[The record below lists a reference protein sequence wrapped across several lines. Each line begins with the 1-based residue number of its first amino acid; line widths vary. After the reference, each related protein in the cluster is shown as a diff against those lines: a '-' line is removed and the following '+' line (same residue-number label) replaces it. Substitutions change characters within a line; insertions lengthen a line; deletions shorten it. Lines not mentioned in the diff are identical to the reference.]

1 MFMESKSLKDIAKI
15 KESIDGVNIEI
26 TEHVDENKIENM
38 LNACKTGQCDCM
50 SADMKNKITSMY
62 LKKENGKLNIV
73 IVGNVSK
80 EDIKASMERC
90 ECYENAEGLK

>member
-1 MFMESKSLKDIAKI
+1 MESKSLKDIAKI
-15 KESIDGVNIEI
+15 EEFADGVNIEI

-50 SADMKNKITSMY
+50 STDMKNKITSMY
-62 LKKENGKLNIV
+62 FKKENGKLNIV

-90 ECYENAEGLK
+90 ECYENAWCSK

>member
-1 MFMESKSLKDIAKI
+1 MESKSLKDIAKI
-15 KESIDGVNIEI
+15 KEFANGVNIEI

-50 SADMKNKITSMY
+50 STDMKNKITSMY

-80 EDIKASMERC
+80 EDIKTSMEIC
-90 ECYENAEGLK
+90 ECYENTERSK